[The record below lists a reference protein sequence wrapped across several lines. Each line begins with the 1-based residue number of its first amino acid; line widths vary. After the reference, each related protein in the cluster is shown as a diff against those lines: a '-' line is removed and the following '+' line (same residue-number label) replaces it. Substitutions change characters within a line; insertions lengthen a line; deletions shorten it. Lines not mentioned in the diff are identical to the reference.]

1 MNNEQI
7 GYGRATGKII
17 LMGEHS
23 VVYGEPAIAFPFEAT
38 SIITTITPA
47 ERMTVDCHYF
57 SGTLDELPPQ
67 LMSVQEVIKQ
77 TLCHLSQAET
87 PLKFII
93 TSSIPPERGMG
104 SSAAVATSIVRALFD
119 YFQTP
124 YSAELLL
131 QLVNQAEKI
140 AHGNPSGIDAA
151 ATSGMQPILF
161 TRGEPLSPFPMN
173 VAKAFLIVADT
184 GIKGQTREAV
194 HDVAQLYQEDTVQV
208 SARMKELG
216 HLTNVAKQAILTDDI
231 QTLGEAMNLAHHELQ
246 ALSVSNQQ
254 LDRLVLAAMDHQA
267 LGAKLT
273 GGGRGGCMIA
283 LSDSAEQAV
292 QIAAALENAGAKK
305 TWIQSLE
312 VKK

>member
-1 MNNEQI
+1 MTNEQI

-38 SIITTITPA
+38 SIITTITTA
-47 ERMTVDCHYF
+47 ERTTVDCHYF
-57 SGTLDELPPQ
+57 SGTLDELPSA
-67 LMSVQEVIKQ
+67 LTSVKEVIKQ
-77 TLCHLSQAET
+77 TLLHLSKENT

-104 SSAAVATSIVRALFD
+104 SSAAVATSIVRALFN

-124 YSAELLL
+124 YSADLLL

-151 ATSGMQPILF
+151 ATSGEQPILF
-161 TRGEPLSPFPMN
+161 TKGEPLLPFSMN

-184 GIKGQTREAV
+184 GIKGQTRAAV
-194 HDVAQLYQEDTVQV
+194 HDIAQLYQQNTAQV
-208 SARMKELG
+208 STRIKELG
-216 HLTNVAKQAILTDDI
+216 RLTNVAKQAILTNDI
-231 QTLGEAMNLAHHELQ
+231 QTLGKAMNLAHHELQ
-246 ALSVSNQQ
+246 MLTVSNNQ
-254 LDRLVLAAMDHQA
+254 LDRLVHTAVEHQA
-267 LGAKLT
+267 IGAKLT

-283 LSDSAEQAV
+283 LSDSGEQALT
-292 QIAAALENAGAKK
+292 IASALEDAGAKK